1 MHDLFKAVKAE
12 SNPSGGGTS
21 TPATATSFNPAF
33 SAKIEALIQQLG
45 ANSSTASTSSTN
57 TTLST
62 LQSDYNNLVS
72 AIQASSANSASSTTN
87 TTSGST
93 QSASAGTSST
103 SNSSAALQ
111 TFLQDLL
118 ANFGTT
124 TSASSSGNFMNLYG

>member
-12 SNPSGGGTS
+12 SNSTGGGTS
-21 TPATATSFNPAF
+21 SPATATSFNQGF
-33 SAKIEALIQQLG
+33 SAKIEGLIQQLG
-45 ANSSTASTSSTN
+45 ANSSTAPTGSTN

-72 AIQASSANSASSTTN
+72 AIQGASGSSASSSTN

-93 QSASAGTSST
+93 QSASATTNST
-103 SNSSAALQ
+103 SNSNAALQ
-111 TFLQDLL
+111 AFLQDLL

>member
-1 MHDLFKAVKAE
+1 MHELFKAVKLE
-12 SNPSGGGTS
+12 SNSTGGGTS
-21 TPATATSFNPAF
+21 TPATATSFNPGF
-33 SAKIEALIQQLG
+33 SAKIEGLIKQLE
-45 ANSSTASTSSTN
+45 ANSSTAPAGSTN

-72 AIQASSANSASSTTN
+72 AIQGASGNTASSSTN

-93 QSASAGTSST
+93 QGASASTNST

-124 TSASSSGNFMNLYG
+124 TSASSSGNFMSLYG